1 MPLIRRTFESRTA
14 RRVARSLAV
23 ALFAIAVG
31 VLPMAGGAT
40 AEASAAGESH
50 GDQLCSYSLG
60 L

>member
-1 MPLIRRTFESRTA
+1 MPLIRRTFESRAA
-14 RRVARSLAV
+14 RRVARSIAV

-40 AEASAAGESH
+40 AEASASG
-50 GDQLCSYSLG
+50 GDHNAETCSYGLG

>member
-1 MPLIRRTFESRTA
+1 MPLIRRAFESHAA

-40 AEASAAGESH
+40 AEASASGEGH
-50 GDQLCSYSLG
+50 NGELCSYGIDL
-60 L
+60 